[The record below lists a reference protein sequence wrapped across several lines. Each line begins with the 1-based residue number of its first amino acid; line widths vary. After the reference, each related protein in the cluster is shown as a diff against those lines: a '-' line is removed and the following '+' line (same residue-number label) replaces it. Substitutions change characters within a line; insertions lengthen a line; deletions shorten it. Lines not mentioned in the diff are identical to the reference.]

1 MSIFDSESE
10 VEEEG
15 EIICIVLEIECFS
28 EEFLKGELILRE
40 FLEDKDRDQSILD
53 ICEFFM
59 FQDFG
64 FSSELTFILQMSFL
78 KVEEG
83 DKVFDGNDFG
93 FSFEEILMENIFKT
107 IF

>member
-40 FLEDKDRDQSILD
+40 FLEDKDRD
-53 ICEFFM
+53 
-59 FQDFG
+59 
-64 FSSELTFILQMSFL
+64 
-78 KVEEG
+78 
-83 DKVFDGNDFG
+83 
-93 FSFEEILMENIFKT
+93 
-107 IF
+107 